1 MQLVEKEKPV
11 KDIIGKE
18 LSKMDKHL
26 AKIYKHLRKI
36 EKKCEKKGISS
47 AGLRQAI
54 LNLHV
59 ELHNIGFSYDT
70 KK

>member
-1 MQLVEKEKPV
+1 
-11 KDIIGKE
+11 
-18 LSKMDKHL
+18 MDKNL

-59 ELHNIGFSYDT
+59 ELHNIGFTYDT